1 MRAARDRCVDAM
13 ELPADVARVVRL
25 GSEVQLARLLMDA
38 AMGAHHGSP
47 VGSTNHAGLWISDTA
62 VADGTRMR
70 ARGSRVA
77 PGADQRGLIAEA
89 QRLAEQLPDRA
100 EAMRRAPAP
109 RRTAATAACRAR
121 T

>member
-1 MRAARDRCVDAM
+1 MARPWGPRIMR
-13 ELPADVARVVRL
+13 
-25 GSEVQLARLLMDA
+25 
-38 AMGAHHGSP
+38 
-47 VGSTNHAGLWISDTA
+47 GLWISDTA

-89 QRLAEQLPDRA
+89 QRLAEQLLDRA

-109 RRTAATAACRAR
+109 RRTGGTAACRAR
-121 T
+121 LPAACTLACRAAGYQSGILRACIG